1 MIGLVTM
8 GAVALGACSG
18 GSARSTAAPARGA
31 STADQAGGASTPSHP
46 AIDLTRAKKPG
57 DGRQLEKTADVAI
70 EAKDVRAT
78 ERRATAVVAAA
89 GGYLYS
95 EAANGAAAPAAH
107 IVFKVPPEHFDRVTA
122 QLATLGRVLHSSVTT
137 DDATN
142 RVVDLDARL
151 AAARTGADRLR
162 ELLAKSGNVTDLLQ
176 VEQALSQREAD
187 VESLAGQAA
196 ALRAQVDL
204 ATVSLDLSSAP
215 ASGRGAAPSHDI
227 PGFVAGLRTGA
238 AAFANTAQ
246 VVATGLGFALPFL
259 AVALLAGVPVW
270 RISRRRRR
278 HAAIPAAE

>member
-18 GSARSTAAPARGA
+18 GSAKSTAAPERAA
-31 STADQAGGASTPSHP
+31 STADQAGGASTPSQP

-57 DGRQLEKTADVAI
+57 DGRQLVKTADVAI

-95 EAANGAAAPAAH
+95 EAANAAAAPAAH

-122 QLATLGRVLHSSVTT
+122 RLATLGRVLHSSVTT

-196 ALRAQVDL
+196 ALCAQVDL
-204 ATVSLDLSSAP
+204 ATVSLDLS
-215 ASGRGAAPSHDI
+215 
-227 PGFVAGLRTGA
+227 A
-238 AAFANTAQ
+238 AAFANTA
-246 VVATGLGFALPFL
+246 
-259 AVALLAGVPVW
+259 
-270 RISRRRRR
+270 
-278 HAAIPAAE
+278 